1 MSRTKKIELL
11 SPDQAARLAAVR
23 DTWLARGLETGPC
36 DRAAMERAADEAYR
50 CAGLNPT
57 QLKIWLESPFA
68 GAIGAHLLTHV
79 PKQIS
84 GAQVWDQVR
93 AQVGAQVG
101 DQVRDQVWDQVRAQV
116 GAQVGDQVWDQV
128 WAQVRDQVLDL
139 VGDQVW
145 DQVWAQV
152 RDQVGDLVGDQV
164 WDQVWAQVRDQ
175 VWDQVW
181 DQVRDQ
187 VGRAGYGQHDAS
199 WLAFYDFFSN
209 VCGLEICNK
218 LRGLNLLAECGWW
231 WPFAGAVILT
241 ERPNTLLRDD
251 RGRLHNTTGAAVGYP
266 DGFALYAVHGVRVAA
281 DIITNHESITIERIA
296 GESNAEVR
304 RVMIERYGVARYL
317 MDSGATI
324 VNHDG
329 VGILY
334 RHVIPNDEPIVMV
347 RVLNSTPEPD
357 GVMTRDEAIEIFG
370 SAAKA
375 AAGMPA
381 TTRWKEYM
389 IRVNPAVRTARE
401 AVAWTFHMPADEYV
415 PALES

>member
-50 CAGLNPT
+50 CAGLNPP
-57 QLKIWLESPFA
+57 QLKIWLGSPFA

-101 DQVRDQVWDQVRAQV
+101 DQV
-116 GAQVGDQVWDQV
+116 
-128 WAQVRDQVLDL
+128 
-139 VGDQVW
+139 
-145 DQVWAQV
+145 
-152 RDQVGDLVGDQV
+152 

-175 VWDQVW
+175 VWDQVGA
-181 DQVRDQ
+181 QVRDQ

-199 WLAFYDFFSN
+199 WLAFYDCFSN

>member
-50 CAGLNPT
+50 CAGLNPP
-57 QLKIWLESPFA
+57 QLKIWLGSPFA

-93 AQVGAQVG
+93 AQV
-101 DQVRDQVWDQVRAQV
+101 WAQV
-116 GAQVGDQVWDQV
+116 GAQVGDQVWAQV
-128 WAQVRDQVLDL
+128 GAQVRDQ
-139 VGDQVW
+139 GW
-145 DQVWAQV
+145 
-152 RDQVGDLVGDQV
+152 DLVGDQV

-199 WLAFYDFFSN
+199 WLAFYDWFSN